1 MGWLFLGLAIV
12 MELLGTVSMKLSE
25 SFTRTVPS
33 VMLFVFYGVSFTSLN
48 FALGYM
54 EVSVVYAIWSGVGI
68 VLIALAGF
76 VVFGERLSPASI
88 AWIAVI
94 VIGVVGLSTSH
105 RGH

>member
-33 VMLFVFYGVSFTSLN
+33 VMLFVFYGVSFTALN

-76 VVFGERLSPASI
+76 VVFGERLSLASI
-88 AWIAVI
+88 GWIAVI
-94 VIGVVGLSTSH
+94 VIGVVGLSASQ

>member
-33 VMLFVFYGVSFTSLN
+33 VLLFVFYGFSFTALN

-54 EVSVVYAIWSGVGI
+54 EVSVVYAVWSGVGI

-76 VVFGERLSPASI
+76 VVFGERLSLASI
-88 AWIAVI
+88 GWIAVI
-94 VIGVVGLSTSH
+94 VIGVVGLSASH

>member
-33 VMLFVFYGVSFTSLN
+33 VMLFVFYGVSFTALN

-88 AWIAVI
+88 GWIAVI
-94 VIGVVGLSTSH
+94 VIGVVGLSASH

>member
-33 VMLFVFYGVSFTSLN
+33 VMLFVFYGVSFTALN

-105 RGH
+105 KGH